1 MIRLAVLGGSSPFT
15 AGLIDAWVAADRSA
29 LPPHALLLHGRNA
42 ARLSLVARY
51 AQARLEPLGWSV
63 AETTDI
69 DRALDGADVVIHQ
82 IRYGGLGG
90 RAQDETLAVSL
101 GIQPD
106 ETLGPGALNSLLRM
120 LPGLRETGRKL
131 AARCPDAWV
140 LNLTNPLSVA
150 TTVLADEGV
159 SRCIGLC
166 ELPEYT
172 AERAARI
179 VGRDTSATQWA
190 YAGWNH
196 RGFIVDLQ
204 DNGTDLFPELLQRLD
219 GAPFEG
225 VPAADLVE
233 LGAIPLKYFR
243 WVHSQD
249 PPRAGRADAVAAIRR
264 RIFEELEED
273 PTRSPASLQE
283 RYMEWYPL
291 SVVPAV
297 EALSARRERTMVV
310 NRPGPDG
317 LTREHRARVSRR
329 GVEPV
334 APPPVPDPVRR
345 WLDRFEEHERA
356 VVQVAREPGPKS
368 VLRAMEL
375 DPMVSREHA
384 SAAAAVWSLHSA
396 TQ

>member
-1 MIRLAVLGGSSPFT
+1 MRRLAVLGGSSPFT
-15 AGLIDAWVAADRSA
+15 AGLIDAFAAAEPAA
-29 LPPHALLLHGRNA
+29 LPPHVLVLHGRNA
-42 ARLSLVARY
+42 ERLRLVSRY
-51 AQARLEPLGWSV
+51 AKVRLEPLGWSV
-63 AETTDI
+63 AETTYLDH
-69 DRALDGADVVIHQ
+69 ALEGADVVVHQ
-82 IRYGGLGG
+82 IRYGGLEG
-90 RAQDETLAVSL
+90 RAQDENLAVSL

-120 LPGLRETGRKL
+120 LPDLRETGRKL

-140 LNLTNPLSVA
+140 LNLTNPLSAA
-150 TTVLADEGV
+150 TTVLSDEGV

-179 VGRDTSATQWA
+179 VGRDTGATDWA

-196 RGFIVDLQ
+196 RGFIVDLM
-204 DNGTDLFPELLQRLD
+204 DNGTDLLPELLVRLN

-225 VPAADLVE
+225 VPAADLIE

-249 PPRAGRADAVAAIRR
+249 PPRAGRADAVASIRR

-297 EALSARRERTMVV
+297 EALSANRERTMVV

-317 LTREHRARVSRR
+317 LTREHHARVCRH
-329 GVEPV
+329 GVQPV
-334 APPPVPDPVRR
+334 PPPSVPAPVRA
-345 WLDRFEEHERA
+345 WLDRFEDHERA
-356 VVQVAREPGPKS
+356 VVQVARKPGPES
-368 VLRAMEL
+368 VFHAVEL
-375 DPMVSREHA
+375 DPMVPAGHT
-384 SAAAAVWSLHSA
+384 AAAEAVWSQHSVA
-396 TQ
+396 R